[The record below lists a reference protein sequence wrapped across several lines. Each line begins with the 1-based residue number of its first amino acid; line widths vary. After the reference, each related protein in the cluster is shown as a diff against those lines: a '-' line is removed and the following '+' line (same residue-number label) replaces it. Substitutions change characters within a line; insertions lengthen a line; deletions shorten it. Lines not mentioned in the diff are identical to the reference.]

1 MGHNGTDGFY
11 DAVKCPKAADRI
23 ENSAGHD
30 KTATGAASSGFTLL
44 AQTYLSQY
52 LKLLRCLPGS
62 FCLCLC

>member
-52 LKLLRCLPGS
+52 LKL
-62 FCLCLC
+62 